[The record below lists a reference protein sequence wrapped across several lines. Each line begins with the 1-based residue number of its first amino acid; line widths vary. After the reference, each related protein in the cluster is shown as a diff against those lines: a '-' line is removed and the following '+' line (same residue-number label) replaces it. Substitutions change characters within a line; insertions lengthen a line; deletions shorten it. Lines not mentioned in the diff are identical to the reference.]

1 MMKQIKI
8 MKNLMNGCLLFACS
22 LVLISASCKKEKIGI
37 DGLPPATQ
45 EGKGTF
51 GCLVNGLLF
60 TPKGSPFGGP
70 IQQSYYQFVNG
81 AYHFLVAA
89 GHSNNGKTLGVQ
101 INAEDIVLQ
110 TGMTIPLVE
119 GKKGEAIGWHF
130 DYGNDLK
137 DYKTNNQ
144 IKGELKITRFDEV
157 NQIVSGI
164 FWFDA
169 VNAAGEKVEIREGR
183 FDMRFIK

>member
-1 MMKQIKI
+1 MDVYF
-8 MKNLMNGCLLFACS
+8 LLAAWCS
-22 LVLISASCKKEKIGI
+22 YPHPAKKEKTGI

-81 AYHFLVAA
+81 VNYFLVS
-89 GHSNNGKTLGVQ
+89 GTNNSNSSKVYS
-101 INAEDIVLQ
+101 IKIRSEDVILQ
-110 TGMTIPLVE
+110 TGMTIPLIE
-119 GKKGEAIGWHF
+119 GEKGKASGLYWVGEVAST
-130 DYGNDLK
+130 NE
-137 DYKTNNQ
+137 YKTDGHN
-144 IKGELKITRFDEV
+144 KGELKITRFDEA
-157 NQIVSGI
+157 NQIVSGT

-169 VNAAGEKVEIREGR
+169 VNDKGVKVEVREGR
-183 FDMRFIK
+183 FDMRFTK